1 MYIYIYNGI
10 AVLAEALDTLGL
22 CEARNVPMT
31 YVLYGC

>member
-22 CEARNVPMT
+22 CEARKVPMT